1 MINIGELVHLP
12 PVRTVVRLA
21 DLADQSL
28 RRHMA
33 ETFIFTG
40 EVSFVCSTIL
50 KKISATQG
58 EGFFIV
64 GNYGSGKSHLLNVLS
79 LILSDAAARD
89 TFARACREGA
99 AGDAGLASLLER
111 AAAVNPLVVEI
122 SLVEHSSRQY
132 LEQII
137 LARVEDKLR
146 KHPGAAELPEG
157 WRDMPRP
164 EAFGTLCRSLSGAGW
179 GGLVLLIDELS
190 EFLRSK
196 ENARAYNED
205 IRFLQYLGEFAENI
219 PAWIAATMQENL
231 ENTGSLS
238 EDMLHKIKDRY
249 PVRFQLS
256 GEHVKEIVSKRLV
269 QKKKQAEKA
278 LPQVFNELELA
289 FGRLPFSRREFD
301 DLYPVH
307 PGTVELL
314 DELRPLF
321 SQHRGVIDFIHYRL
335 AGDPGRAI
343 PAFLDQ
349 PASSLLTPD
358 YIFDHFRDRLRETVE
373 TSPYSEQI
381 YRHYEREA
389 GKIFPDEE
397 DARTALRLLKLL
409 ILGALARA
417 PKGFTAEELARL
429 LLYRFSSLESG
440 VNYDYIAEIMDRFM
454 AHGAYIV
461 ATENGAGTKVY
472 TVDLKA
478 DVALLL
484 NKKLSHLAGM
494 LDPADPRIVE
504 SLLPWADEPYLPLKE
519 LQQEPLQENEII
531 WQNTKR
537 TGKILF
543 NIPAD
548 QVAELLQ
555 EWPEQPAGQETDFIF
570 FVAVPPRPGRVDQIL
585 PEEALAHYCDPDLL
599 KAMALWAPREITPV
613 EEEQL
618 RRAYIHLLLHEEY
631 AADTSPVGLQI
642 NRQLEG
648 LLAEE
653 RRAVKQIFRDCY
665 FQGKLKAAR
674 QVISPVSLGYLP
686 LGSMITRVA
695 SEILKERFPRHC
707 EIRPQGEQI
716 TGSLMQRTLDLLISP
731 RLEEEGLERGIK
743 QVVENY
749 LKPMGLVKKKG
760 QGYLLEINPKTSP
773 LIGEFLALIP
783 ETGRI
788 PLERLYRQLR
798 KSPFGLS
805 AEGFRTLGTAVI
817 LSGAVSAYQG
827 GKRLAPSQASYYRFW
842 NIDAVGPG
850 SLIRPELQ
858 NVLTSVPFIPSRLR
872 SAALTFTSQQQIW
885 EAVISFKDEWRGK
898 GAEIRSRLERLK
910 GHRLFIAVGWDKLE
924 KALDRMDEF
933 LDEIKVSYASQEG
946 LERFLAAYQ
955 SRPLVPADSIRLAAI
970 YDFLQGDLPDILRLG
985 HYLQDLHPAVPEKEK
1000 YGVLTRR
1007 FKLLLDLL
1015 GEEALL
1021 WEEPYRDRLKREF
1034 THFLNEYTALYLE
1047 EHQREVGPERLKPYH
1062 ALMETKA
1069 YRLLEQLGRINAV
1082 IVKEDLVSINRQLA
1096 RPLERECRAAEDL
1109 LLRERPLCSCGF
1121 VLGETVIL
1129 PAVRGLEDQILQGV
1143 EAYVRALQAA
1153 GSREK
1158 IDAYAEHLVLVGRRR
1173 EAEPL
1178 QSLLKIPAEETG
1190 AALLSRLSEMISQNV
1205 IAHINRALTGEAMIS
1220 ERAAEELLELLADR
1234 VFTAEQLRGLF
1245 QAWLAGGDDNLPH
1258 YIRVTGLRRR
1268 IGGVGGGD
1276 LKPGRALPEPGQDPR
1291 LYLEEKFPR
1300 LLSLAARI
1308 GESGVYMSALTAG
1321 WLKFHNLAAES
1332 AADQGTN
1339 GGLDLLVKE
1348 ILEPEAAGTWSEHK
1362 GDLAALGERVMMDR
1376 ETLPVSFLERIAAE
1390 TTVRLP
1396 AEQLLESCACFRL
1409 NLNQPF
1415 RFDSLL
1421 DMLVDE
1427 PYFPALSRVLA
1438 GKIAVQI
1445 SSEELPSNLTVM
1457 AGTLKE
1463 ARRAL
1468 DKTGAALTRSHLE
1481 EKGKILAVLHALAR
1495 CNLLLHDLER
1505 VAQDS
1510 PDDDKGWEKL
1520 YHRMAP
1526 VELLLSGLEDVQAR
1540 TLVLETTVKRWRRR
1554 YASLLDLLLERFAQ
1568 YCLNPA
1574 HARRQTLPALFRQ
1587 FNGWA
1592 AKDAPGQG
1600 AYLVILDGAR
1610 LDLWGVLL
1618 EWIMGE
1624 CSLEL
1629 LREGLTWAAQPTITA
1644 AQLQPLKEEGLL
1656 GHILHMDDRLVS
1668 ELISDPQIFLQAV
1681 NNFMVNSR
1689 QETMFK
1695 AMKFDFIDE
1704 KIHAS
1709 RDPLP
1714 VLLEEVLLQS
1724 RKKLRPLL
1732 NSISSG
1738 SLILVVSDHGFKTNL
1753 CFDKANKDEV
1763 LYLHGS
1769 SSFFETLAPWALLRK
1784 R

>member
-1 MINIGELVHLP
+1 MIKIGELIHLP

-21 DLADQSL
+21 DLTDQSL

-50 KKISATQG
+50 KKISAAQG

-79 LILSDAAARD
+79 LTLSDAAARE

-99 AGDAGLASLLER
+99 AADAGLAALLER

-122 SLVEHSSRQY
+122 SLVEHSSRQP

-146 KHPGAAELPEG
+146 ERSGAAKLPDG
-157 WRDMPRP
+157 WREMPRP
-164 EAFGTLCRSLSGAGW
+164 EAFGILRQTLSGAGW
-179 GGLVLLIDELS
+179 GGLALLIDELS

-205 IRFLQYLGEFAENI
+205 VRFLQYLGEFAENI
-219 PAWIAATMQENL
+219 PAWIAATMQENI

-238 EDMLHKIKDRY
+238 GEMLHKIKDRY

-269 QKKKQAEKA
+269 QKTKRAEEA
-278 LPQVFNELELA
+278 LPGVFHELQIA
-289 FGRLPFSRREFD
+289 FERLPFSRREFE

-335 AGDPGRAI
+335 AGDPARAI
-343 PAFLDQ
+343 PTFLDQ

-417 PKGFTAEELARL
+417 PRRFTSEELARL

-440 VNYDYIAEIMDRFM
+440 VNYDYIAEIMNRFM
-454 AHGAYIV
+454 AHGAYII
-461 ATENGAGTKVY
+461 AAENGAGALAY

-484 NKKLSHLAGM
+484 NKKLSQLTGM
-494 LDPADPRIVE
+494 LDPADPRIIE

-519 LQQEPLQENEII
+519 LQHEPLQEKEII

-537 TGKILF
+537 TGKVLF

-548 QVAELLQ
+548 QAAKRLQ
-555 EWPEQPAGQETDFIF
+555 EWQEEPAGQETDFIF
-570 FVAVPPRPGRVDQIL
+570 FVAAPPRSGDMVQGFPG
-585 PEEALAHYCDPDLL
+585 EALENSCAPDLL
-599 KAMALWAPREITPV
+599 KAMALWAPREITPA

-618 RRAYIHLLLHEEY
+618 RRAYVHLLLREEY
-631 AADTSPVGLQI
+631 AADSSPVALQV
-642 NRQLEG
+642 NRHLEV
-648 LLAEE
+648 LIAEE
-653 RRAVKQIFRDCY
+653 RQIVKQIFRDCY
-665 FQGKLKAAR
+665 FQGKLNAAR
-674 QVISPVSLGYLP
+674 QVISPASLGYLP
-686 LGSMITRVA
+686 FDSVIARLA

-731 RLEEEGLERGIK
+731 RLEDKDLDRGIR

-760 QGYLLEINPKTSP
+760 QGYLLEISPKTSP
-773 LIGEFLALIP
+773 LIAEFLALIP
-783 ETGRI
+783 ESGRI
-788 PLERLYRQLR
+788 PLDRLYRQLR
-798 KSPFGLS
+798 QSSFGLS

-827 GKRLAPSQASYYRFW
+827 GKRLAPSQVSYYRFW
-842 NIDAVGPG
+842 NIEALGPG

-858 NVLTSVPFIPSRLR
+858 NILANVPFIPPRLR

-885 EAVISFKDEWRGK
+885 EAVISFKEEWAGK
-898 GAEIRSRLERLK
+898 GAEIRSRVERLK
-910 GHRLFIAVGWDKLE
+910 GHRLFAAVGWDKIE
-924 KALDRMDEF
+924 KALDRMDLF

-955 SRPLVPADSIRLAAI
+955 SRPLLPADSIRLAAL
-970 YDFLQGDLPDILRLG
+970 YEFLQGDLPDILRLG
-985 HYLQDLHPAVPEKEK
+985 HYLQDLNPAVPEKEK
-1000 YGVLTRR
+1000 YRTLTRR
-1007 FKLLLDLL
+1007 FRLLLDLL

-1021 WEEPYRDRLKREF
+1021 WEEPYRERLKREF
-1034 THFLNEYTALYLE
+1034 NHFLDEYTALYLE
-1047 EHQREVGPERLKPYH
+1047 EHQREVGPERLKPYY

-1096 RPLERECRAAEDL
+1096 RPLEKECRAAEAL

-1121 VLGETVIL
+1121 ALGETVLL
-1129 PAVRGLEDQILQGV
+1129 PEVRGLEDQILQGA
-1143 EAYVRALQAA
+1143 EAYLRALQAA

-1158 IDAYAEHLVLVGRRR
+1158 IDAYAEHLLLVGRRR

-1190 AALLSRLSEMISQNV
+1190 VVLLSRLAEMTSQHV
-1205 IAHINRALTGEAMIS
+1205 IAHINRALTGEAIIT
-1220 ERAAEELLELLADR
+1220 ERSAEELLDLLADR

-1245 QAWLAGGDDNLPH
+1245 QAWLAGDDGNLPD
-1258 YIRVTGLRRR
+1258 YIRVTGPRRR
-1268 IGGVGGGD
+1268 PVAAGAGGR
-1276 LKPGRALPEPGQDPR
+1276 KPDGALPEPGQDPR
-1291 LYLEEKFPR
+1291 LYLEERFPR
-1300 LLSLAARI
+1300 LLSLATRI
-1308 GESGVYMSALTAG
+1308 GESGVYMSALVAG
-1321 WLKFHNLAAES
+1321 WLKFHHLAAES
-1332 AADQGTN
+1332 AADQEIN
-1339 GGLDLLVKE
+1339 GGPDQLVKE
-1348 ILEPEAAGTWSEHK
+1348 ILEPEAEAWSEHQ
-1362 GDLAALGERVMMDR
+1362 GDLAALGEIVITDR
-1376 ETLPVSFLERIAAE
+1376 EILPVSFLERIAAE
-1390 TTVRLP
+1390 TNTRLP
-1396 AEQLLESCACFRL
+1396 AEQLLERCARFCL
-1409 NLNQPF
+1409 NLSQPL

-1427 PYFPALSRVLA
+1427 PYFPALSRALA
-1438 GKIAVQI
+1438 GKVAAQI
-1445 SSEELPSNLTVM
+1445 TSEEMPSNLTVM

-1468 DKTGAALTRSHLE
+1468 AKTGVALTSSHLE
-1481 EKGKILAVLHALAR
+1481 EKGQMLAVLHTLAR
-1495 CNLLLHDLER
+1495 CNLLLHDMER
-1505 VAQDS
+1505 VAQD
-1510 PDDDKGWEKL
+1510 PPEDDKGWEKL
-1520 YHRMAP
+1520 YHRVAP
-1526 VELLLSGLEDVQAR
+1526 VELLLSELEGVQAR
-1540 TLVLETTVKRWRRR
+1540 TLLPEVAIKRWRRR
-1554 YASLLDLLLERFAQ
+1554 YASLLDLLLDRFAQ
-1568 YCLNPA
+1568 YCLKPA
-1574 HARRQTLPALFRQ
+1574 QARRQTLSALFRQ
-1587 FNGWA
+1587 FSGWA
-1592 AKDAPGQG
+1592 AKDAPGKG

-1610 LDLWGVLL
+1610 LDLWGALQ
-1618 EWIMGE
+1618 EWILGE
-1624 CSLEL
+1624 CPFEL

-1656 GHILHMDDRLVS
+1656 GHILHMDEGLVA
-1668 ELISDPQIFLQAV
+1668 ELISDPQAFLQAV
-1681 NNFMVNSR
+1681 NNARVNIR
-1689 QETMFK
+1689 QETLLK

-1704 KIHAS
+1704 KIHVS

-1724 RKKLRPLL
+1724 LRKLRPLL
-1732 NSISSG
+1732 DSISSG
-1738 SLILVVSDHGFKTNL
+1738 SLILAASDHGFITNL